1 MFVTE
6 PNTESNLEQPKISEV
21 INQRV
26 VVKGSLLGG
35 VLLGLFMLGAVVIYL
50 LTGLLG
56 WDGLTAR
63 VLLAMCIGPFLGLS
77 IFGVWM
83 LYQRQG
89 AQPKP

>member
-1 MFVTE
+1 MTQVE
-6 PNTESNLEQPKISEV
+6 PNSEPNLEPKIPEI

-26 VVKGSLLGG
+26 VIKGSLLGG
-35 VLLGLFMLGAVVIYL
+35 VLLGLFTLGAILIYL
-50 LTGLLG
+50 LTGLIG
-56 WDGLTAR
+56 WDSVTAR
-63 VLLAMCIGPFLGLS
+63 ILLALCIGPFLGLS